1 MAADFPPLTDLLP
14 HRPPML
20 LLREILTHD
29 DARTVCLARFTSA
42 DAALLRDADNTL
54 PATLGLELIAQ
65 TMAVH
70 DGLRR
75 RAENRPRA
83 TRGLLLGSR
92 RFELL
97 ARALPLGTPLHV
109 IASGQLNAAP
119 VASAGLVRFE
129 GRVESA
135 DGTLVYARGDV
146 TVLEHRPPGAET
158 ALA

>member
-1 MAADFPPLTDLLP
+1 MDAPFPPLTELLP

-20 LLREILTHD
+20 LLRGILHH
-29 DARTVCLARFTSA
+29 APMETVCKAFF
-42 DAALLRDADNTL
+42 DADFARLLGDENAV
-54 PATLGLELIAQ
+54 PAVFGLELIAQ

-75 RAENRPRA
+75 RAEGRARA

-97 ARALPLGTPLHV
+97 APALPVGEILRV
-109 IASGQLNAAP
+109 IATGEAGEPTPAAL
-119 VASAGLVRFE
+119 AGLVRFS
-129 GRVESA
+129 GRVE
-135 DGTLVYARGDV
+135 DGAGRVLARGDV
-146 TVLEHRPPGAET
+146 TVLEHRPAAPET